1 RGGAPVD
8 LGRLRPPGARMRGE
22 HDVPARPGGIDH
34 GAVGHG
40 RMRPSCL
47 TDPDEQCPA
56 LARAEEYSNLV
67 SDSPT
72 TSAFSVDLRGSARSY
87 AFGRGSMRLLRY
99 GPKGAEKPGLLDAE
113 GRIRDLS
120 DRIGDIT
127 PDVLAPERLRE
138 LASLDPASLPRVEGN
153 PPIGCPLAVVPN
165 LVCIGLNYADH
176 ARETNSPIPEEP
188 IVFMKHTGSIIG
200 PDDQVRLPRGATQ
213 GDWEVELGVVI
224 GTRASYVEEA
234 DAFDYVAGYCIV
246 NDVSERHYQRHGG
259 GGQWIK
265 GKSPETF
272 APIGPWL
279 VTKDEIPDPQ
289 NLALWC
295 EVDDRRF
302 QDGSTRTMI

>member
-1 RGGAPVD
+1 
-8 LGRLRPPGARMRGE
+8 
-22 HDVPARPGGIDH
+22 
-34 GAVGHG
+34 
-40 RMRPSCL
+40 
-47 TDPDEQCPA
+47 
-56 LARAEEYSNLV
+56 
-67 SDSPT
+67 
-72 TSAFSVDLRGSARSY
+72 
-87 AFGRGSMRLLRY
+87 MRLLRF

-120 DRIGDIT
+120 DQIGDIT
-127 PDVLAPERLRE
+127 PDVLAPDRLAR
-138 LASLDPASLPRVEGN
+138 LSGLDASRLTVVEGR
-153 PPIGCPLAVVPN
+153 PRLGCPVALVPN

-200 PDDQVRLPRGATQ
+200 PDDQVKLPRGATK

-234 DAFDYVAGYCIV
+234 DAMDHVVGYCIV

-265 GKSPETF
+265 GKSPDTF

-279 VTKDEIPDPQ
+279 VTKDEVADPQ
-289 NLALWC
+289 NLAMWT
-295 EVDDRRF
+295 EVDGRRF
-302 QDGSTRTMI
+302 QDGSTRTMIFGVAHLVSHLSRYMTLLAGDIISTGTPPGVGMGVKPEPVFLKPGNVMHLHIEGLGEQRSEVVATA

>member
-1 RGGAPVD
+1 
-8 LGRLRPPGARMRGE
+8 
-22 HDVPARPGGIDH
+22 
-34 GAVGHG
+34 
-40 RMRPSCL
+40 
-47 TDPDEQCPA
+47 
-56 LARAEEYSNLV
+56 
-67 SDSPT
+67 
-72 TSAFSVDLRGSARSY
+72 
-87 AFGRGSMRLLRY
+87 MRLLRF

-120 DRIGDIT
+120 DQITDIT
-127 PDVLAPERLRE
+127 PEVLAPDRLRR
-138 LASLDPASLPRVEGN
+138 LAELDPSRLPRAEGTQRL
-153 PPIGCPLAVVPN
+153 GCPLALVPN

-200 PDDQVRLPRGATQ
+200 PDDQVRLPRGATK

-224 GTRASYVEEA
+224 GTRAAYVEEA
-234 DAFDYVAGYCIV
+234 DAMDHVAGYCIV
-246 NDVSERHYQRHGG
+246 NDVSERDYQRHGG

-289 NLALWC
+289 NLSLWC
-295 EVDDRRF
+295 EVDGRRF
-302 QDGSTRTMI
+302 QDGSTRTMIFGVAHLVSHLSRYMTLLPGDVISTGTPPGVGMGVKPQPVFLKPGNVMRLGLEGLGEQRQEVVAG